1 MKTDAEEF
9 EELAGA
15 VHAAERMAFH
25 LDDVA
30 YVEREKEV
38 FDQLADGVVGYEHEP
53 PRSRSTLARHGVRT
67 ADER

>member
-15 VHAAERMAFH
+15 VHAAERKAFH

-53 PRSRSTLARHGVRT
+53 PR
-67 ADER
+67 